1 MGDSTMRAN
10 KRLLGR
16 FILYGLVAIVTVLFL
31 FPILFAML
39 ASFKPNREIFA
50 YPPSIFPHTWTLEAY
65 TFILSQKKY
74 LRYFLNAWVISILAT
89 FVCVTLGSLAGYGFS
104 RFKVPAKRLFMLGI
118 LILMMFP
125 GVILMIPYFRL
136 ARALNLYDTYLILVL
151 IDSAFVLP
159 LAIWLLKS
167 FFDSIP
173 VEVEEAAMV
182 DGCTRIKALFFVIAP
197 LARAG
202 VIAVGI
208 MAFLK
213 AWNEFMFAL
222 ILTKGAEKAPISVGL
237 AGLFQA
243 YSVNWNA
250 VLVVTML
257 SIFPLMIIFIFL
269 QRYIISGITGGAV
282 K

>member
-1 MGDSTMRAN
+1 MRAK
-10 KRLLGR
+10 KRLRGR
-16 FILYGLVAIVTVLFL
+16 FILYGLIAIVTVLSL

-39 ASFKPNREIFA
+39 VSFKPNLEIFT
-50 YPPSIFPHTWTLEAY
+50 YPPSVFPRTWILEAY

-74 LRYFLNAWVISILAT
+74 LRYFFNSCVISILAT

-104 RFKVPAKRLFMLGI
+104 RFKLPAKRLLMLGI
-118 LILMMFP
+118 LALQMFP
-125 GVILMIPYFRL
+125 GVVLMVPYFRL
-136 ARALNLYDTYLILVL
+136 ARTLNLYDTYLVLV
-151 IDSAFVLP
+151 IINCAFVLP

-167 FFDSIP
+167 YFDSIP
-173 VEVEEAAMV
+173 VEIEEAAMV
-182 DGCTRIKALFFVIAP
+182 DGCTRIKALFFVVAP

-202 VIAVGI
+202 VIAIGI

-222 ILTKGAEKAPISVGL
+222 ILTRGAEKAPISVGL

-250 VLVVTML
+250 VMAVTML
-257 SIFPLMIIFIFL
+257 SVFPLMIIFIFL